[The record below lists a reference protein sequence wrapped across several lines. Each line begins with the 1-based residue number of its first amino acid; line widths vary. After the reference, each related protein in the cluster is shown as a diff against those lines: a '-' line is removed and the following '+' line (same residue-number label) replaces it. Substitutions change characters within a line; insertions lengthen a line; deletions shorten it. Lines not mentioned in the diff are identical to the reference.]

1 MKPLWYKDDIGAA
14 TVGALAT
21 LPQAVAY
28 GLIVVS
34 PLGAEWAAFGISVS
48 VATAIAYGFFTG
60 LFTTHPFMVSGP
72 KAVLALVIAA
82 GIQSA
87 LGRGETPENALFLG
101 FAGVIVAGAFQIAS
115 GVLRL
120 GHVVSYVPVPVLAG
134 FMNASAL
141 LVMLS
146 SVPMVLGVPEMTV
159 EQLLAGG
166 IVDASLWALGVS
178 GLTIIVNFLAEGR
191 VRFLPAALIGLIAGA
206 AVYYAGIAGLG
217 LPQGP
222 EVGHIDLAS
231 LLQLPMLFTHAD
243 PVAVLMRAPD
253 IPLLTGLSIGLL
265 TSFDTVLSS
274 GSLNIDDGGKPDAN
288 HDLRVHGAANFVMG
302 VLGYM
307 PGSGTLSRSMA
318 IINAGAK
325 TRAANAGVGI
335 VFLIMLVVLAPV
347 VAALPLWATAGML
360 LATAVQAFDKGTLAN
375 IRHIIRREVPYPRIL
390 AGDLAVTFV
399 VVVTALIFNLIAAV
413 GVGIVLAVV
422 LFVLGVGRNP
432 VRRVLLGSRVRSKV
446 QRRPE
451 QIALLEQ
458 EGHRIAVI
466 EVQGALFF
474 GACAQLQ
481 SVAERQIALGAAYL
495 ILDFRHVTSIDSTGT
510 ALLRTL
516 NIQCREQG
524 GRLSLSYI
532 QPERRLKIVEQRRD
546 ENGSE
551 AEDMRRPT
559 ILRWLWLS
567 LHANGVVDALG
578 EDAIFDDTEKALGD
592 AEERLLS
599 RLGRSSEL
607 SPRGIIASSPI
618 LAGLT
623 REQIRSLGKFARRQT
638 ILKEQA
644 VFSQGEVGDRAYLV
658 VRGRMD
664 VLIDIP
670 GSNRKRRVSS
680 LAEGTMFGEMGL
692 LDGEKRSA
700 TVRATQAS
708 RCFSIGRDE
717 FDALR
722 REYPD
727 IALLLIQNLGRQFAE
742 RLRLANNIIS
752 ELEH

>member
-1 MKPLWYKDDIGAA
+1 LKPLWYKDDIGAA

-375 IRHIIRREVPYPRIL
+375 IRRIIRREVPYPRIL

-551 AEDMRRPT
+551 AEDMR
-559 ILRWLWLS
+559 
-567 LHANGVVDALG
+567 
-578 EDAIFDDTEKALGD
+578 
-592 AEERLLS
+592 
-599 RLGRSSEL
+599 
-607 SPRGIIASSPI
+607 
-618 LAGLT
+618 
-623 REQIRSLGKFARRQT
+623 
-638 ILKEQA
+638 
-644 VFSQGEVGDRAYLV
+644 
-658 VRGRMD
+658 
-664 VLIDIP
+664 
-670 GSNRKRRVSS
+670 
-680 LAEGTMFGEMGL
+680 
-692 LDGEKRSA
+692 
-700 TVRATQAS
+700 
-708 RCFSIGRDE
+708 
-717 FDALR
+717 
-722 REYPD
+722 
-727 IALLLIQNLGRQFAE
+727 
-742 RLRLANNIIS
+742 
-752 ELEH
+752 